1 MGNDSKEKDVMTKE
15 SIQVIHNIC
24 REFFDKLGLGSGF
37 QIQDEGEGSVTVRLT
52 TDEPRM
58 FIGEKGQTL
67 LELQHLLKALL
78 RKKVEEP
85 FYLNVDINDYKK
97 NKETYIREL
106 ARTTADEVSLLK
118 RPKELPPMNSAER
131 RIVHMELD
139 SREDVVTESVGQGQ
153 DRKVLV
159 KVKE

>member
-1 MGNDSKEKDVMTKE
+1 MSKESLRTIEAIAK
-15 SIQVIHNIC
+15 
-24 REFFDKLGLGSGF
+24 EFFEKLGLGSR
-37 QIQDEGEGSVTVRLT
+37 IQVESTGEDSVLIRLT

-67 LELQHLLKALL
+67 GELQHLLKAIM

-118 RPKELPPMNSAER
+118 RPKELPPMTAAER

-139 SREDVVTESVGQGQ
+139 SREDVATESIGEGLE
-153 DRKVLV
+153 RKVIV
-159 KVKE
+159 KVRE

>member
-1 MGNDSKEKDVMTKE
+1 MTKE
-15 SIQVIHNIC
+15 SLEIIEHVC
-24 REFFDKLGLGSGF
+24 REFFEKLGLGSSF
-37 QIQDEGEGSVTVRLT
+37 RVEGTEEGTVTVRLT
-52 TDEPRM
+52 TEEPRM

-67 LELQHLLKALL
+67 SELQHLLKALL
-78 RKKVEEP
+78 RKRVEEP
-85 FYLNVDINDYKK
+85 FYLSIDINDYKK

-118 RPKELPPMNSAER
+118 RPKELPSMSPAER
-131 RIVHMELD
+131 RIIHMELD

-153 DRKVLV
+153 ERKVIV